1 MPSMLTKI
9 RLFNFRNFTDSV
21 FNFSSQISAIVG
33 KNGTGKTNIL
43 EAVNLLSTGKS
54 FKANR
59 TEEMI
64 KYDTEVA
71 RVKGKI
77 NGEVLEVVLTHGS
90 ITMGSVIEKTPKKRL
105 LVNDTPKR
113 MMDFSTFFTT
123 VVFRPQDIEIITSS
137 PSLRRNFLD
146 ELLSQTDLEYRRSL
160 LNYEKGLRRRNK
172 VLLQI
177 RDENVPRNS
186 LFFWDNLLIKNGDY
200 ISAKREEFLEFLNLR
215 ESPNGNK
222 FSVEY
227 DKSAISETRLA
238 QYANAEVASG
248 TTLVGPHRD
257 DLIFKVK
264 DRSLSIYGSRGEQR
278 MAVLWAKMA
287 ELEFIKEKANPA
299 AGGPILLLDD
309 IFSELDHEHREVI
322 NEIVRDCQTLITSP
336 DPHYVED
343 LKAQEVISL

>member
-1 MPSMLTKI
+1 MPSMLEKI
-9 RLFNFRNFTDSV
+9 RLFNFRNFSDST
-21 FNFSSQISAIVG
+21 FNFSSQTTAIVG

-43 EAVNLLSTGKS
+43 EAVNLLATGKS

-64 KYDTEVA
+64 KYDAEIA

-77 NGEVLEVVLTHGS
+77 NEEVLEAVLTHGS
-90 ITMGSVIEKTPKKRL
+90 ITIGSIVEKTPKKRL
-105 LVNDTPKR
+105 LVSDTPKR
-113 MMDFSTFFTT
+113 MMDFASFFTT
-123 VVFRPQDIEIITSS
+123 VVFRPQDIEIVTSS
-137 PSLRRNFLD
+137 PSLRRKFLD
-146 ELLSQTDLEYRRSL
+146 DLLSQTDLEYRRSL

-177 RDENVPRNS
+177 RDENIPRNS

-200 ISAKREEFLEFLNLR
+200 ISKKREEFLEFLNLR
-215 ESPNGNK
+215 KSPNGSR

-238 QYANAEVASG
+238 QYANAEVASA

-257 DLIFKVK
+257 DLIFN
-264 DRSLSIYGSRGEQR
+264 LSEKNLNTYGSRGEQR

-287 ELEFIKEKANPA
+287 ELEYIKEKTGQN
-299 AGGPILLLDD
+299 PILLLDD
-309 IFSELDHEHREVI
+309 IFSELDHDHREVI
-322 NEIVRDCQTLITSP
+322 SEIVRDCQTLITSP
-336 DPHYVED
+336 DPHYIED
-343 LKAQEVISL
+343 LKAEEIISL